1 MDVLVEAERKYM
13 AKLVSAMSPVMINA
27 FLDLFQ
33 EAKVKSQ
40 GKNVLLQ
47 YQALLVEIKAWNNT
61 IVRQHTENIIKTCAI
76 FPNLLAAVFVILVKV
91 MSAIKIT
98 SESKK
103 LNIKLPT
110 NDIFVHSCYMEMAK
124 DIYEEPRFMINEMSD
139 CERRVILQQKL
150 CKSIHEV
157 VDSFVPVQQ
166 ILDTYIPSCIG
177 NELDMGDSS
186 PMESEPSL
194 METNE
199 SEPSPMETN
208 EPAPENV
215 EAEAAP
221 ETALE
226 QAVEQ
231 ATAPSET
238 LPAEEVKTVQVEKS
252 KVHEETLFDDA
263 PDKK

>member
-47 YQALLVEIKAWNNT
+47 YQALLVEIKSWNNT

-124 DIYEEPRFMINEMSD
+124 EIYEEPRFMMNEMSD
-139 CERRVILQQKL
+139 GERRLILQEKL
-150 CKSIHEV
+150 RKSIHEV

-166 ILDTYIPSCIG
+166 ILDTYIPSCLG
-177 NELDMGDSS
+177 NELDMGEHDTNV
-186 PMESEPSL
+186 PMPEP
-194 METNE
+194 
-199 SEPSPMETN
+199 EPEPEPTPMETN
-208 EPAPENV
+208 EPEVAAEPEAGEPEN
-215 EAEAAP
+215 
-221 ETALE
+221 ALE

-238 LPAEEVKTVQVEKS
+238 LPTEEVKTVQVEKP

>member
-13 AKLVSAMSPVMINA
+13 SKLVNAMSPVMINA
-27 FLDLFQ
+27 FMDLFQ
-33 EAKVKSQ
+33 EAKLKSQ

-76 FPNLLAAVFVILVKV
+76 FPNLLAAVFVILVKI

-98 SESKK
+98 SEAKK

-124 DIYEEPRFMINEMSD
+124 NIYEEPRFMVNELSD
-139 CERRVILQQKL
+139 LERREVLQQKL

-157 VDSFVPVQQ
+157 VDSFVPIQQ
-166 ILDTYIPSCIG
+166 ILDTYIPSCLG
-177 NELDMGDSS
+177 NELDIGESV
-186 PMESEPSL
+186 PMDVNEP
-194 METNE
+194 
-199 SEPSPMETN
+199 
-208 EPAPENV
+208 EPAPE
-215 EAEAAP
+215 P
-221 ETALE
+221 EPEPEPMEVNEPESAIE

-238 LPAEEVKTVQVEKS
+238 LPVEDVKTVPIEKP

>member
-76 FPNLLAAVFVILVKV
+76 FPNLLAAVFVILVKI

-124 DIYEEPRFMINEMSD
+124 EIYEEPRFMMNEMTDS
-139 CERRVILQQKL
+139 ERRVILQQKL

-177 NELDMGDSS
+177 NELDIGDSS
-186 PMESEPSL
+186 PMETET
-194 METNE
+194 ETNE
-199 SEPSPMETN
+199 PDPEPTPMETN
-208 EPAPENV
+208 EPEV
-215 EAEAAP
+215 EAAP
-221 ETALE
+221 ENALE
-226 QAVEQ
+226 QAVEE

-238 LPAEEVKTVQVEKS
+238 LPTEEVKTVQVEKP

-263 PDKK
+263 PDKKQN

>member
-13 AKLVSAMSPVMINA
+13 TKLVNAMSPVMINA

-76 FPNLLAAVFVILVKV
+76 FPNLLAAVFVILVKI
-91 MSAIKIT
+91 MSSIKIT

-124 DIYEEPRFMINEMSD
+124 DIYEEPRFMINEMTD
-139 CERRVILQQKL
+139 NERRVILQQKL

-166 ILDTYIPSCIG
+166 ILDTYIPSCLG
-177 NELDMGDSS
+177 NELDMGEHDTI
-186 PMESEPSL
+186 PEP
-194 METNE
+194 
-199 SEPSPMETN
+199 EPEPEPMETN
-208 EPAPENV
+208 EPEAAAAPEAG
-215 EAEAAP
+215 EP

-238 LPAEEVKTVQVEKS
+238 LPTEEVKTVQVEKP